1 MRRIAGEGK
10 LVMLNK
16 EELELLC
23 DTLKKCHV
31 RAQTISLLEP
41 VSNVIDFGIR
51 DLLSENIPDEP
62 SVQSYVGTLNS
73 RTLYKY
79 TDEYKLCYLYLML
92 SEGMDASALFIGP
105 YLSAALSDQELL
117 EMAERIGVPPK
128 AQRYFEEFYLGIPVI
143 IEGNPIFYMLDSFCE
158 RLWDSP
164 SFAVVD
170 VNAPESVAA
179 VPPGEVALHQE
190 EFNDTL
196 LHIKTME
203 QRYRFENELIDAVA
217 NGQLHKER
225 MLGNVFSDSVFEKRS
240 ADPVRN
246 AKNYCII
253 MNTLLRK
260 AAERGGVHPVYLDKT
275 SSQYA
280 AEIEQCSGVQQ
291 IHSLMKDMFRSYC
304 RLVRKHS
311 TESYSLVVQKTMLL
325 IDGDLSADLSLHSL
339 AALQNIS
346 GAYLSSLFKKETG
359 KTVSEYIRE
368 RRIRHAANLLASTRL
383 QIQTIAQHCG
393 VVDVQYFS
401 KMFKKHTGKTPKE
414 YREALRPR

>member
-1 MRRIAGEGK
+1 
-10 LVMLNK
+10 MLNK

-23 DTLKKCHV
+23 DTLKKCRV
-31 RAQTISLLEP
+31 RAHTTSLLEP

-51 DLLSENIPDEP
+51 DLLSENVPDEP

-92 SEGMDASALFIGP
+92 SEGKDSSVLFIGP
-105 YLSAALSDQELL
+105 YLSVALSDKELL
-117 EMAERIGVPPK
+117 ELAERIGVPPK
-128 AQRYFEEFYLGIPVI
+128 AQRYFEELYLGIPVI
-143 IEGNPIFYMLDSFCE
+143 LEGNPIFAMLDSFCE

-170 VNAPESVAA
+170 VNAPESA
-179 VPPGEVALHQE
+179 VVPLGEAVFHQE

-225 MLGNVFSDSVFEKRS
+225 MLGDVFLDSMFEKRVS
-240 ADPVRN
+240 DPVRN
-246 AKNYCII
+246 VKNYSII

-275 SSQYA
+275 SSKFA
-280 AEIEQCSGVQQ
+280 AEIEQCSGSTQ
-291 IHSLMKDMFRSYC
+291 IRALMKDMFRSYC

-401 KMFKKHTGKTPKE
+401 KMFKKHMGKTPKE
-414 YREALRPR
+414 YREALRTR